1 MFIVAL
7 AGVAILGFAAYSR
20 MSYLSLRLTQEAEI
34 LANVA
39 RTRTAFI
46 SHVDR
51 LLDYGDSTL
60 RSVRAVYAHTHSN
73 EAVLSHIA
81 EAKAPRADAF
91 SGVVAGVDVNGV
103 LIYHTHD
110 RSLLN
115 TTVNTDL
122 EFFRTFRDDPSDRL
136 FIDPTRFGRNTGLVQ
151 FRLVRPLV
159 EQGRFAGVVVLNV
172 DPRLINDFHRELKLD
187 KHTLSMLMTRDVR
200 LISREPAARN
210 GDPFTPVPGED
221 LWRQVDMEAAPV
233 GRLPGSVVVDGVS
246 YTFHYARL
254 SDYPL
259 VAVIGIADSALEE
272 SMAAPERDFAM
283 MTVAFSVT
291 TAVIAGLLVGF
302 VRTNAKLA
310 ELNRAAL
317 EVNRDLKRSNAL
329 LERSNA
335 DLEQFA
341 YVASHD
347 LQTPLRNI
355 GSFAQLVNHRYG
367 AQLDEDG
374 REFLKFIV
382 DGAQHMSGLVRDLL
396 GYARV
401 SNQGRS
407 LVPVSA
413 AEVVAAVLG
422 RLRDE
427 VSENAAEIDV
437 GPLPEI
443 LADMGQLEQLFQNL
457 IENALK
463 YRRPDVAPCIRLWAE
478 PAGSGMWRF
487 CVADNG
493 IGIDSEYFEKIFEIF
508 QRLHPVGRYPGTG
521 IGLALCRRIVTRM
534 GGEIGVRS
542 QPGQGTTFHFTALAA
557 NPMG

>member
-1 MFIVAL
+1 M
-7 AGVAILGFAAYSR
+7 LGFAAYSR
-20 MSYLSLRLTQEAEI
+20 MSYLSLRETEEAEI
-34 LANVA
+34 LANVD
-39 RTRTAFI
+39 RTRTAFV

-51 LLDYGDSTL
+51 LFDYGDSTL

-91 SGVVAGVDVNGV
+91 SGVVAGVDADGV
-103 LIYHTHD
+103 IIYHTHD

-122 EFFRTFRDDPSDRL
+122 ELFRTFRADPSDRL
-136 FIDPTRFGRNTGLVQ
+136 FIDPTRYGRNTGLVQ
-151 FRLVRPLV
+151 FRLVRPVV
-159 EQGRFAGVVVLNV
+159 EQERFGGVVVLNV
-172 DPRLINDFHRELKLD
+172 EPRLINDFHRDLKLGERSF
-187 KHTLSMLMTRDVR
+187 SMLMTRDLR
-200 LISREPAARN
+200 LISRDPAAADGN
-210 GDPFTPVPGED
+210 PVGPVPGEE
-221 LWRQVDMEAAPV
+221 LWRQVDMDAVPV

-254 SDYPL
+254 RDYPL
-259 VAVIGIADSALEE
+259 VAVIGIAADALER
-272 SMAAPERDFAM
+272 SMAAPERNFAM
-283 MTVAFSVT
+283 MTIAFTVT

-302 VRTNAKLA
+302 IRINAKLA
-310 ELNRAAL
+310 EANRTAL
-317 EVNRDLKRSNAL
+317 EANRDLKHSNAL
-329 LERSNA
+329 LARSNA

-341 YVASHD
+341 FVASHD

-355 GSFAQLVNHRYG
+355 GSFAQLVDHRYG

-401 SNQGRS
+401 SNQGRA
-407 LVPVSA
+407 LAPVSA
-413 AEVVAAVLG
+413 HGAVAAVLD
-422 RLRDE
+422 RLRDV
-427 VSENAAEIDV
+427 VSENAAEIEV
-437 GPLPEI
+437 APLPEI
-443 LADMGQLEQLFQNL
+443 LADRGQLEQLFQNL

-463 YRRPDVAPCIRLWAE
+463 YRHPDVAPRIRLWAE
-478 PAGSGMWRF
+478 PDGSGMWRF

-493 IGIDSEYFEKIFEIF
+493 IGIDPEYFEKVFEIF

-542 QPGQGTTFHFTALAA
+542 EPGQGSTFHFTALAA
-557 NPMG
+557 NPPR